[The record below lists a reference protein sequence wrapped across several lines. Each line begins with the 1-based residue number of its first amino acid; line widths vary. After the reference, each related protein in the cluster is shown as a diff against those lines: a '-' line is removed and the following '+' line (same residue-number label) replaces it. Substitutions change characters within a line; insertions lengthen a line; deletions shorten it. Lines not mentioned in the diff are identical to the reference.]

1 MLSTIRGRIIT
12 TFCAFLVFVAALTI
26 FYWWS
31 VASIRERLFIIEKFE
46 DLLNNILE
54 ARRYEKNF
62 FFYHDKESL
71 NENLVYVRKVLDITD
86 EASKEISKVA
96 GHGAYL
102 KFVENLTSYNAKM
115 KSFLPG
121 NEIEQSAIQPEDV
134 RLTGKAIVDFA
145 VNLLRLKRARIHQA
159 LTSTA
164 ILPFV
169 FLGVFVLLLVLVVNL
184 LQSKVL
190 KPLALIHAN
199 IGRAAEGEFGPIPYD
214 SSSRD
219 EISKLIEA
227 FNRMAI
233 ELDTKQEQLVQSRK
247 IAAIGTFTAGI
258 AHELN
263 NPINNIYL
271 TAETLLEDHQSMS
284 PPECK
289 ELILDILNQ
298 SERAGDIVKNLLDF
312 SRSEM
317 PSFSQL
323 NINDVIQKTLKLVKN
338 QVMLA
343 GINTELKVKEPIPPI
358 NGNLR
363 NLEQVFLNLFLN
375 AIQAMP
381 DGGKVTVEVS
391 QENHYIRV
399 DVGDTGIG
407 MQPDQLQRIFEP
419 FYTTK
424 QVGRGTGLGLAVSY
438 ALIKKHGGYIEV
450 ESEVHKGTTFSIFL
464 PVQHGE
470 SPANSQALEPV

>member
-1 MLSTIRGRIIT
+1 MFSTIRGRIIV
-12 TFCAFLVFVAALTI
+12 TFCAFFVFVAALTI

-31 VASIRERLFIIEKFE
+31 VASIRERLFVIEKFE

-86 EASKEISKVA
+86 EAFKEISTVA
-96 GHGAYL
+96 GHGSYL
-102 KFVENLTSYNAKM
+102 EFVENLNYYNSKM
-115 KSFLPG
+115 ESFLPG
-121 NEIEQSAIQPEDV
+121 KKNVQTEIQHEDV

-164 ILPFV
+164 VLPFI

-190 KPLALIHAN
+190 KPLALIHAT
-199 IGRAAEGEFGPIPYD
+199 IGRAAEGDFSPIPYD
-214 SSSRD
+214 SGSRD

-289 ELILDILNQ
+289 ELILDVLNQ

-317 PSFSQL
+317 PSFSEL
-323 NINDVIQKTLKLVKN
+323 NIKDVIQKTLKLVKN

-343 GINTELKVKEPIPPI
+343 GINTELKLQEPTPSI

-381 DGGKVTVEVS
+381 GGGK
-391 QENHYIRV
+391 IIV
-399 DVGDTGIG
+399 DVREQNHFVKVDVSDTGIG

-450 ESEVHKGTTFSIFL
+450 QSEVDKGTTFSIFL
-464 PVQHGE
+464 PVQRDE
-470 SPANSQALEPV
+470 AASASQA

>member
-1 MLSTIRGRIIT
+1 MLSTIRGRIIV

-31 VASIRERLFIIEKFE
+31 VGSIRERLLVIEKFE

-86 EASKEISKVA
+86 EATKEISTVA

-102 KFVENLTSYNAKM
+102 EFVENLNNYNTKM
-115 KSFLPG
+115 ESFLPG
-121 NEIEQSAIQPEDV
+121 KKNVQTEIQPEDI

-164 ILPFV
+164 VLPFI

-184 LQSKVL
+184 LQRKVL
-190 KPLALIHAN
+190 KPLALIHET
-199 IGRAAEGEFGPIPYD
+199 IGRAAEGDFSPIPYD

-233 ELDTKQEQLVQSRK
+233 ELDTKQEQLVHSRK

-289 ELILDILNQ
+289 ELILDVLNQ

-317 PSFSQL
+317 PSFSEL
-323 NINDVIQKTLKLVKN
+323 KINDVIQKTLKLVKN

-343 GINTELKVKEPIPPI
+343 GINTEVKVQEATPAI

-381 DGGKVTVEVS
+381 DGGKITVDVRE
-391 QENHYIRV
+391 ENHFVRV
-399 DVGDTGIG
+399 DVSDTGVG

-450 ESEVHKGTTFSIFL
+450 QSEVDKGTTFSIFL
-464 PVQHGE
+464 PVQRDE
-470 SPANSQALEPV
+470 SASASQA